1 MQIPALQVPALQVH
15 TMHIPDGFINAP
27 TSAVAG
33 VIAVIGIAICL
44 NGARKQLDEKTAPLA
59 GLVAVFIFAM
69 QMLNFPVA
77 AGTSGHLLGGALA
90 VILIGPYDGALA
102 VSVVILVQGLLFAD
116 GGLSAIGLNIINM
129 GLVTAVVGWFV
140 FRGLVKVLGVSRPK
154 VMAAAFVAGLVTV
167 PVSAL
172 AFVLEYAIGG
182 TGTVPVSTVTFAMVG
197 VHILIGIGEGLI
209 TALTVGAVFLV
220 RPDLVYGVHDRLPK
234 KLLVTSNPIT
244 TPANG
249 S

>member
-1 MQIPALQVPALQVH
+1 MQSHLAQIH

-33 VIAVIGIAICL
+33 VIAVVGLAFCL
-44 NGARKQLDEKTAPLA
+44 NGARRQLDEKTAPPA

-90 VILIGPYDGALA
+90 VILIGPYAGALA
-102 VSVVILVQGLLFAD
+102 VSVVILVQALLFAD

-140 FRGLVKVLGVSRPK
+140 FRWLIKIIGVSRPK
-154 VMAAAFVAGLVTV
+154 VMTAAFVAGLVSV
-167 PVSAL
+167 PMSAV
-172 AFVLEYAIGG
+172 AFALEYAIGG
-182 TGTVPVSTVTFAMVG
+182 TGTIPINTVTVVMVG
-197 VHILIGIGEGLI
+197 VHILIGLGEGLI

-234 KLLVTSNPIT
+234 KLLVTTTSLS

>member
-1 MQIPALQVPALQVH
+1 MQVH

-90 VILIGPYDGALA
+90 VILIGPYAGALA

-140 FRGLVKVLGVSRPK
+140 FRGLVKVIGVSRPK
-154 VMAAAFVAGLVTV
+154 VMVAAFVAGLVTV

-234 KLLVTSNPIT
+234 RLLVTSNSVT

-249 S
+249 T

>member
-1 MQIPALQVPALQVH
+1 MQSHLAQIH

-33 VIAVIGIAICL
+33 VIAVVGLAFCL
-44 NGARKQLDEKTAPLA
+44 NGARRQLDEKTAPLA

-90 VILIGPYDGALA
+90 VILIGPYAGALA
-102 VSVVILVQGLLFAD
+102 VSVVILVQALLFAD

>member
-1 MQIPALQVPALQVH
+1 MQIQSMQVH

-90 VILIGPYDGALA
+90 VILIGPYAGALA

-140 FRGLVKVLGVSRPK
+140 FRGLVKVIGVSRPK

-197 VHILIGIGEGLI
+197 VHIVIGIGEGLI

-234 KLLVTSNPIT
+234 KLLVTFNPVA
-244 TPANG
+244 TPVNG